1 MNVIDRFLK
10 YVSFDTQSDP
20 ESNSCPSSAKQ
31 KLLGAE
37 LASELSRLGLQN
49 SHMDEYGYVYA
60 WIPATPGCE
69 NVPCMGLIA
78 HMDTAPAFSGA
89 NIKPQILE
97 YTGGDV
103 ILDAQ
108 RDIRIRAD
116 EDEGLSRCIGQDLI
130 VTDGSTLLGADD
142 KAGIAEIITTAEYL
156 MAHPE
161 IPHGRIAI
169 GFTPDEE
176 IGRGADKFDIKNFGA
191 AVAYT
196 VDGGELGELEYENF
210 NAAGAVVTVHGLSI
224 HPGSSKTE

>member
-37 LASELSRLGLQN
+37 LVSELSRLGLQN

-89 NIKPQILE
+89 NIKPQI
-97 YTGGDV
+97 
-103 ILDAQ
+103 
-108 RDIRIRAD
+108 
-116 EDEGLSRCIGQDLI
+116 
-130 VTDGSTLLGADD
+130 
-142 KAGIAEIITTAEYL
+142 
-156 MAHPE
+156 
-161 IPHGRIAI
+161 
-169 GFTPDEE
+169 
-176 IGRGADKFDIKNFGA
+176 
-191 AVAYT
+191 
-196 VDGGELGELEYENF
+196 
-210 NAAGAVVTVHGLSI
+210 
-224 HPGSSKTE
+224 